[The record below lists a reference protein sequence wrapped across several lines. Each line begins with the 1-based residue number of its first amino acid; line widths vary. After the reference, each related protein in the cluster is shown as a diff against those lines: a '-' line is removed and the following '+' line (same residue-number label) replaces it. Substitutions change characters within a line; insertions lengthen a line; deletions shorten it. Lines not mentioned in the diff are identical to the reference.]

1 MWEEIFSGKYV
12 WDGVKYKMP
21 HPLNKKREGSENI
34 HEIKK

>member
-21 HPLNKKREGSENI
+21 HPLNKKKGR
-34 HEIKK
+34 KRKYT